1 MALDY
6 AVEHL
11 RGALAT
17 LATTHGDV
25 QERLQQAWID
35 NVQMLWM
42 TMCLP
47 QQLNPRFKELWERYT
62 APSEDRHATTLRTL
76 SDVEL
81 RTAVDEVIALALDVV
96 AADARGESPPPKQ

>member
-17 LATTHGDV
+17 LAFTEGDRH
-25 QERLQQAWID
+25 ERLQRAWID
-35 NVQMLWM
+35 NIQMLWM

-47 QQLNPRFKELWERYT
+47 EQLTPRFKELWERYT
-62 APSEDRHATTLRTL
+62 AASEDGHATTLREL
-76 SDVEL
+76 GESEL
-81 RTAVDEVIALALDVV
+81 RMAVDEVIALALDVV
-96 AADARGESPPPKQ
+96 AADARGESPPENH

>member
-17 LATTHGDV
+17 LASTKGDP

-35 NVQMLWM
+35 NIQMLWM

-47 QQLNPRFKELWERYT
+47 ERLNPRFKELWERYT
-62 APSEDRHATTLRTL
+62 APSEDRHATTLRDL
-76 SDVEL
+76 GEDEF
-81 RTAVDEVIALALDVV
+81 RPAIGEVIALALDVV
-96 AADARGESPPPKQ
+96 AADARGESPPATQ